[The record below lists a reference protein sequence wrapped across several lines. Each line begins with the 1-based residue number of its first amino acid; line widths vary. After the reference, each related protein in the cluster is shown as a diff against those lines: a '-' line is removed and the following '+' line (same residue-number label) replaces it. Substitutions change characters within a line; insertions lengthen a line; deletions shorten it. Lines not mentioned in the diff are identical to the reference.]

1 MGLAFG
7 FSAHGL
13 TAAVWNGLFTK
24 RPATKFPPVCRL
36 TLLYDD
42 WDRNPYESPFG
53 LIPHD
58 LAVRLFYL
66 GRSACWHIGPS
77 SLLAHDHIKG
87 GFSPSHSWSL
97 MHLQWAFTTH
107 HSL

>member
-7 FSAHGL
+7 FLAHGL
-13 TAAVWNGLFTK
+13 TAAVWNGPSTK
-24 RPATKFPPVCRL
+24 QPATKSPPVCAL

-66 GRSACWHIGPS
+66 GRSACWHNGLELPPCS
-77 SLLAHDHIKG
+77 
-87 GFSPSHSWSL
+87 
-97 MHLQWAFTTH
+97 
-107 HSL
+107 